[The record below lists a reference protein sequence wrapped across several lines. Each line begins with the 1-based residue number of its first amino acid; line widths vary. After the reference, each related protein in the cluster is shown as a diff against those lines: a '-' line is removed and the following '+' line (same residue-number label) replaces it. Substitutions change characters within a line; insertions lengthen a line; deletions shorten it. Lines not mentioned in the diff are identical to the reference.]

1 MPGYLTFEKEKRE
14 REKKARRR
22 ISVFPA
28 FSPRRL
34 IFRISGHRES
44 IDASLSRINYVL
56 LNHALS
62 SSDPDKCVKP
72 KIMRMMLRDSI
83 FFFFLPPPQCT
94 GCAILI
100 CFSRKSC
107 PTPPRSSKW
116 RNKNVR
122 PRVERFTVDGF
133 LSQIELLSNYY
144 HYLFILREYYL
155 FRVTLCT
162 AERNSRKCTFRSMIS
177 PPSRVSRFLE
187 KTKW

>member
-1 MPGYLTFEKEKRE
+1 MKKKKKRE
-14 REKKARRR
+14 REKKKHDGGSR
-22 ISVFPA
+22 FFQL

-34 IFRISGHRES
+34 IFRISGHREP

-107 PTPPRSSKW
+107 PIPS
-116 RNKNVR
+116 
-122 PRVERFTVDGF
+122 
-133 LSQIELLSNYY
+133 
-144 HYLFILREYYL
+144 
-155 FRVTLCT
+155 
-162 AERNSRKCTFRSMIS
+162 S
-177 PPSRVSRFLE
+177 PPSGEIKMFSQESNGLQWMGFFL
-187 KTKW
+187 KLNSYRIITIIYLY

>member
-1 MPGYLTFEKEKRE
+1 MPGYLTFEKEKEERE

-34 IFRISGHRES
+34 IFRINGHREP

-107 PTPPRSSKW
+107 PIPS
-116 RNKNVR
+116 
-122 PRVERFTVDGF
+122 
-133 LSQIELLSNYY
+133 
-144 HYLFILREYYL
+144 
-155 FRVTLCT
+155 
-162 AERNSRKCTFRSMIS
+162 S
-177 PPSRVSRFLE
+177 PPSGEIKMFGQESNGLQWMGFFLKLNSYRIITIIYFQGNIIYFE
-187 KTKW
+187 SPCTQPREIHANAPFDR